1 MKKITLSIAL
11 MLCAFLASAHAVWIE
26 TALKGTKNK
35 SQDVRVYLGEYA
47 ENQRDSVSHW
57 FSNLKDVKLYVTAP
71 DGKREEIAIK
81 ENGNHLAG
89 NFTPATDGN
98 YTLSISH
105 TVETIYGETKI
116 EYYATATVIVGK
128 ETPSQLSAS
137 TALAVVPA
145 VEEAK
150 GQGTVGLTVLRDKQP
165 LAAAKIEAISPDGWV
180 KEFKSNDKGEASFA
194 PLQSGQYLLEVSANE
209 KTPGTHNGKSY
220 KTVAH
225 IVTHCINVKK

>member
-47 ENQRDSVSHW
+47 ENQRDSVTHW
-57 FSNLKDVKLYVTAP
+57 FSNLKDVKLYVTVP

-89 NFTPATDGN
+89 NFIPATDGN

-128 ETPSQLSAS
+128 ETPSQLSADRKS
-137 TALAVVPA
+137 VV
-145 VEEAK
+145 
-150 GQGTVGLTVLRDKQP
+150 
-165 LAAAKIEAISPDGWV
+165 
-180 KEFKSNDKGEASFA
+180 
-194 PLQSGQYLLEVSANE
+194 
-209 KTPGTHNGKSY
+209 
-220 KTVAH
+220 
-225 IVTHCINVKK
+225 